1 MLRALTLLFLLNACG
16 QLRSLTRADRL
27 GPEEKLEYLI
37 LRTLDPQAGEQYLSL
52 GSAQARQEYLDWF
65 WQDRDPKERHRYYER
80 AEKAAALFGRLDLLG
95 DERIPVYIRY
105 GPARREEYAPLP
117 VENETL
123 RLYVNPA
130 EIWTYDSLG
139 LQFDFV
145 KTGVGFRQVGFTR
158 FGNHWFPPAFEP
170 VDYGR
175 PAPSPGPDAR
185 KLDLQIALYRLSQHQ
200 DTVQVELHYGVRPA
214 GLKPGDI
221 LRFEFRFDS
230 RRYGSFVRS
239 GWYGFSADSG
249 IVLVVGRELFSL
261 PADIYSVRVSAVNR
275 DGSAV
280 GEVRAELNL
289 VDYVRRTQP
298 GSDIVLYAL
307 VDDVF
312 QSPQFEHPR
321 YRRVIPL
328 VVPEVRSGGTFYALF
343 EIYNLK
349 TDSLNR
355 HRAQVRYELMD
366 LDTRRMA
373 VIPAPSRF
381 ITGAGTTGTAL
392 ERVHTMDL
400 NPGNYLLLARVE
412 DLNSGRQLSLTTRFR
427 ILPPEKK

>member
-1 MLRALTLLFLLNACG
+1 VSRPLLLIILLAACG
-16 QLRSLTRADRL
+16 QLRTLSRADRL

-37 LRTLDPQAGEQYLSL
+37 LRTLDPQAAEQYLGL
-52 GSAQARQEYLDWF
+52 GTARARQEYLDWF
-65 WQDRDPKERHRYYER
+65 WQDRDPEERRRYHER
-80 AEKAAALFGRLDLLG
+80 AERAAELFGRLDLLG
-95 DERIPVYIRY
+95 DERVPVYIRY

-123 RLYVNPA
+123 RLFVNPA

-158 FGNHWFPPAFEP
+158 FGTGWYPPAFEP

-175 PAPSPGPDAR
+175 PAPPPAPDAKR
-185 KLDLQIALYRLSQHQ
+185 LDLQLALYRLSQKQ
-200 DTVQVELHYGVRPA
+200 ETVQVELHYGLRPA

-221 LRFEFRFDS
+221 IQLEFRFDS

-239 GWYGFSADSG
+239 GWYGIPADSG
-249 IVLVVGRELFSL
+249 MVVGRELFSL
-261 PADIYSVRVSAVNR
+261 PADIYSVRLSAVNR
-275 DGSAV
+275 DGSAA
-280 GEVRAELNL
+280 GELRSELNL
-289 VDYVRRTQP
+289 VDYVRRAQP

-312 QSPQFEHPR
+312 QSPQFVHHR
-321 YRRVIPL
+321 YRRVVPL
-328 VVPEVRSGGTFYALF
+328 VLPEVRSGSTFYALF

-373 VIPAPSRF
+373 VIPTPYRF
-381 ITGAGTTGTAL
+381 ITGEGTTGIAL

-400 NPGNYLLLARVE
+400 SPGTYLLLARVE
-412 DLNSGRQLSLTTRFR
+412 DLNSGRQISLTARFR
-427 ILPPEKK
+427 ILPPQKN